1 MRKRYWLIIIVMC
14 VAGLSAFQA
23 TGDTTLTVPVGGNS
37 WVTVPAG
44 TASEKVTNEGWKE
57 WRNAKAVFSTYVKL
71 AKPGTL
77 KITAP
82 VVVEKGQSE
91 LQCTI
96 NSVAKKVRVSGA
108 AAKEYEFGEWT
119 VPAGYVKI
127 DIAGLKKTGAEF
139 ATISELHLSGTSVDA
154 EAKYVKDNQGNY
166 FYWGRR
172 GPSVH
177 INYDLSGTGNEIEW
191 FYNEIKVPIGSDP
204 VGSYFMADG
213 FAEGY
218 FGIQVNSTTERRV
231 LFSVWS
237 PFKTDDPRSIPEDQ
251 KIRVLKKGEQVHA
264 GEFGNEGA
272 GGQSYLKYNWQ
283 AGETYRFLLHAE
295 PVANEYTNYT
305 AYFYAPEEHKWLL
318 IASFSRPHTHTY
330 LTHLHSFLE
339 NFDPSMGNVT
349 RKAFYQNQWV
359 KPKSS
364 DWLPLTKMV
373 FTGDATA
380 QKGYR
385 IDYSGGEEN
394 GAFFLR
400 NGGFFSN
407 NTVLRSVFAHAP
419 GKEKPT
425 IDFGALQ

>member
-1 MRKRYWLIIIVMC
+1 
-14 VAGLSAFQA
+14 
-23 TGDTTLTVPVGGNS
+23 VGGNS
-37 WVTVPAG
+37 WVTVRAG

-71 AKPGTL
+71 ARPGTL

-82 VVVEKGQSE
+82 IVVEKGQSE

-96 NSVAKKVRVSGA
+96 NGIAKKISVSGTVQ
-108 AAKEYEFGEWT
+108 KEYELGEWT

-127 DIAGLKKTGAEF
+127 DIAGLKKIGTEF
-139 ATISELHLSGTSVDA
+139 ATISELHLNGTSVDA

-177 INYDLSGTGNEIEW
+177 INYDLSGAGNEIEW
-191 FYNEIKVPIGSDP
+191 FYNEIKVPVGSDP

-237 PFKTDDPRSIPEDQ
+237 PFKTDDPKSIPGDQ
-251 KIRVLKKGEQVHA
+251 KIKLLKKGEDVHA
-264 GEFGNEGA
+264 GEFGNEGS
-272 GGQSYLKYNWQ
+272 GGQSYLKYNWK
-283 AGETYRFLLHAE
+283 AGQTYGFLLHAE

-305 AYFYAPEEHKWLL
+305 AYFYAPETGKWML

-330 LTHLHSFLE
+330 LTRLHSFLE
-339 NFDPSMGNVT
+339 NFDPLMGNVE
-349 RKAFYQNQWV
+349 RKAYYQNQWV
-359 KPKSS
+359 RPGNS
-364 DWLPLTKMV
+364 DWFPLTKMI

-385 IDYSGGEEN
+385 VDYGGGEEQ

-407 NTVLRSVFAHAP
+407 NTTLRSVFTHAP
-419 GKEKPT
+419 STEKPA
-425 IDFGALQ
+425 IDFVTLQ